1 MKKRPT
7 LSDVA
12 KLAGVSAAVVSA
24 IVNHQDGHNIRVNP
38 ETRERVITTIAE
50 LGYVANPSART
61 LARGQ
66 NKLIGIFTYEPIF
79 PFQHHD
85 FYHPFLLGIEEEA
98 EAQGYNLLFFTNVTN
113 SDGKRSVYHD
123 GASQLSM
130 ADGSILLGLN
140 EDKEELCRLTREGHS
155 FVYVGR
161 REVPDTIISYTAADY
176 IQATCQLTKMMFDLG
191 HKNVLYVSLP
201 RKIESNV
208 DRMNGYFLAY
218 KNRNLLPPHD
228 AVLQL
233 CPQDITPET
242 IHSMI
247 NRGITGVVVENDA
260 LGQTIWNK
268 LTELGLSV
276 PDDFSIAICGNP
288 QQPLNNPIDWTM
300 FNIPR
305 KEMGIHAVRLLVHHL
320 QNPSSMQPEI
330 INLPC
335 TIVPGHTIARP
346 KTTQKEV

>member
-1 MKKRPT
+1 M
-7 LSDVA
+7 
-12 KLAGVSAAVVSA
+12 
-24 IVNHQDGHNIRVNP
+24 
-38 ETRERVITTIAE
+38 
-50 LGYVANPSART
+50 
-61 LARGQ
+61 
-66 NKLIGIFTYEPIF
+66 IGIFTYEPIF

-140 EDKEELCRLTREGHS
+140 EDKDELRRLTREGHS

-161 REVPDTIISYTAADY
+161 RVVPETIISYSAADY
-176 IQATCQLTKMMFDLG
+176 EDATCRLTEMMFDLG
-191 HKNVLYVSLP
+191 HKNVLYVCLP
-201 RKIESNV
+201 RWIESNE

-218 KNRNLLPPHD
+218 KNRNLSLPQD
-228 AVLQL
+228 AVLQI
-233 CPQDITPET
+233 CAKDITQET
-242 IHSMI
+242 MRSLIK
-247 NRGITGVVVENDA
+247 RGITGVVVENDS
-260 LGQTIWNK
+260 LGQAISNR
-268 LTELGLSV
+268 LTDLGLSI

-288 QQPLNNPIDWTM
+288 QQTQNNPVDWTM

-305 KEMGIHAVRLLVHHL
+305 KEMGIHAVRLLVHQL
-320 QNPSSMQPEI
+320 KNPSSMQPEI

-346 KTTQKEV
+346 NTQKKEV